1 MTSIDFGD
9 VQALMRMT
17 SQRDD
22 VTANLA
28 RAALVILEAL
38 RDAEVRAASAEAA
51 LATERAKLESI
62 RDALGPAIKE
72 GRLDPGDALLHIA
85 RLATL

>member
-17 SQRDD
+17 SQHDD

-28 RAALVILEAL
+28 RAALVVLEAL

-51 LATERAKLESI
+51 LATERAKLDSI
-62 RDALGPAIKE
+62 RAVIAPAIKE
-72 GRLDPGDALLHIA
+72 GRIDQDDALLQIA
-85 RLATL
+85 KLAAL